1 MTLNWQTNYWER
13 EVPETWRVYLKTDLR
28 NILVSIFDEFK
39 KAMNYMINNERDIY
53 KGYKYI
59 GKLYMVEPA
68 GNYNYEYHGVPLLA
82 DLPPALK
89 GKSLFK
95 FYCPQ
100 TKVTFIVDRDGNIEH
115 SFQGN
120 EK

>member
-1 MTLNWQTNYWER
+1 MTLNWQTNYWEK

-28 NILVSIFDEFK
+28 NILVSIFDEYK
-39 KAMNYMINNERDIY
+39 KAMNYMINNEKEIY
-53 KGYKYI
+53 KNYKHI

-68 GNYNYEYHGVPLLA
+68 GNYNYEYRGASLLA

-89 GKSLFK
+89 GKSLFT

-100 TKVTFIVDRDGNIEH
+100 TKVTFISDRDGHIEH